1 MAPIFRRAPIA
12 FHASGPLSGILR
24 FERGDV
30 IADGGR
36 MIRRIFQN
44 IRRQDWTAVVVELVV
59 VILGVFIG
67 VQVSNWNAD
76 LETDRKAALFTSRLK
91 ADLREEAWGYEVQVG
106 YYEQVLRNAVAT
118 EDVLAGR
125 ARLSDE
131 ALLIAAYRAT
141 QYNAYIRR
149 RATYDELTST
159 GDIGLIRDTALRE
172 LAMHTYTADVFNEI
186 IVNGRTSEF
195 RIAFRKAIPRDVQM
209 MLNEKCG
216 DHIVPIGDY
225 AAIEQVL
232 DYPCTTTLPAAA
244 IASSIAILRADPN
257 FAAALRLRIADLG
270 TDLGNLTWYYKDD
283 LRDRLRALAK
293 EAP

>member
-1 MAPIFRRAPIA
+1 MIKRIFRNV
-12 FHASGPLSGILR
+12 L
-24 FERGDV
+24 
-30 IADGGR
+30 
-36 MIRRIFQN
+36 
-44 IRRQDWTAVVVELVV
+44 RQDWTAVVIELAV

-67 VQVSNWNAD
+67 VQASNWNGD

-106 YYEQVLRNAVAT
+106 YYEQVLRNAIAA
-118 EDVLAGR
+118 EDALAGR
-125 ARLSDE
+125 TALADE
-131 ALLIAAYRAT
+131 ALLVAAYRAT

-159 GDIGLIRDTALRE
+159 GEIGLIADAALRE
-172 LAMHTYTADVFNEI
+172 LAMRTYTADVFNEI
-186 IVNGRTSEF
+186 IVNGRSSGF
-195 RIAFRKAIPRDVQM
+195 RVAFREAIPRDVQT
-209 MLNEKCG
+209 MLNERCG

-225 AAIEQVL
+225 AAIEHVL
-232 DYPCTTTLPAAA
+232 DYPCTTTLPAAS
-244 IASSIAILRADPN
+244 IAASVAILRADPR

>member
-1 MAPIFRRAPIA
+1 
-12 FHASGPLSGILR
+12 
-24 FERGDV
+24 
-30 IADGGR
+30 

-44 IRRQDWTAVVVELVV
+44 VRKQDWTAVVIELVV

-67 VQVSNWNAD
+67 VQVSNWNGD
-76 LETDRKAALFTSRLK
+76 LETDRKSALFTSRLK

-106 YYEQVLRNAVAT
+106 YYEQVRRNAIAA
-118 EDVLAGR
+118 EDALVGR
-125 ARLSDE
+125 STLSDE

-172 LAMHTYTADVFNEI
+172 LAMRTYTAEVFDE
-186 IVNGRTSEF
+186 VVDHGRKSEY
-195 RIAFRKAIPRDVQM
+195 RIAFRKAIPRDVQT
-209 MLNEKCG
+209 MLNERCG
-216 DHIVPIGDY
+216 DHLVPIGDY
-225 AAIEQVL
+225 ASIDQVL
-232 DYPCTTTLPAAA
+232 DYPCTTTLPPAA
-244 IASSIAILRADPN
+244 IAASAAIIRTDPDV
-257 FAAALRLRIADLG
+257 APTLRLLIADLG
-270 TDLGNLTWYYKDD
+270 TDLSNLTFYYKDD

>member
-1 MAPIFRRAPIA
+1 
-12 FHASGPLSGILR
+12 
-24 FERGDV
+24 
-30 IADGGR
+30 
-36 MIRRIFQN
+36 MIRRFFQN
-44 IRRQDWTAVVVELVV
+44 IRKQDWTAVVIELVV

-106 YYEQVLRNAVAT
+106 YYEQVRRNAIAA
-118 EDVLAGR
+118 EDALAGR
-125 ARLSDE
+125 AGLSDE

-172 LAMHTYTADVFNEI
+172 LAMRTYTAEVFGEI
-186 IVNGRTSEF
+186 VDHGRSSEV
-195 RIAFRKAIPRDVQM
+195 RNVFRKAIPRDVQTT
-209 MLNEKCG
+209 LNERCG
-216 DHIVPIGDY
+216 DHIVAIGDY

-232 DYPCTTTLPAAA
+232 DYPCVTTLPAAA
-244 IASSIAILRADPN
+244 IAASVAIIRGDPN

-293 EAP
+293 ESP

>member
-1 MAPIFRRAPIA
+1 
-12 FHASGPLSGILR
+12 
-24 FERGDV
+24 
-30 IADGGR
+30 

-44 IRRQDWTAVVVELVV
+44 IRRQDWTAVVIELVV

-67 VQVSNWNAD
+67 VQVANWNGD
-76 LETDRKAALFTSRLK
+76 LETDRKAVLFTSRLK

-106 YYEQVLRNAVAT
+106 YYEQVLRNAIAA
-118 EDVLAGR
+118 EDSLAGR
-125 ARLSDE
+125 TQLADE
-131 ALLIAAYRAT
+131 ALLVAAYRAT

-159 GDIGLIRDTALRE
+159 GEIGLIRDTALRE
-172 LAMHTYTADVFNEI
+172 LAMRTYTADVFNEI
-186 IVNGRTSEF
+186 IVNGRSSEF
-195 RIAFRKAIPRDVQM
+195 RAVFRKAIPRDVQTK
-209 MLNEKCG
+209 LNERCG

-225 AAIEQVL
+225 AGINQVL
-232 DYPCTTTLPAAA
+232 DYACTTTLPAAA
-244 IASSIAILRADPN
+244 IASSVAILRADPN

>member
-1 MAPIFRRAPIA
+1 
-12 FHASGPLSGILR
+12 
-24 FERGDV
+24 
-30 IADGGR
+30 

-44 IRRQDWTAVVVELVV
+44 IRKQDWTAVVIELVV

-91 ADLREEAWGYEVQVG
+91 ADLREEAWGYEMQVG
-106 YYEQVLRNAVAT
+106 YYEQVRRNAMAA
-118 EDVLAGR
+118 EDALAGR
-125 ARLSDE
+125 GSLSDE
-131 ALLIAAYRAT
+131 ALLVAAYRAT

-159 GDIGLIRDTALRE
+159 GEIGLIRETALRE
-172 LAMHTYTADVFNEI
+172 LAMRTYTAEVFDEI
-186 IVNGRTSEF
+186 VKHGRSSEV
-195 RIAFRKAIPRDVQM
+195 RNAFRKAIPRDVQTT
-209 MLNEKCG
+209 LNERCG
-216 DHIVPIGDY
+216 DHLVAIGDY

-244 IASSIAILRADPN
+244 IASSVAILRADPN

-270 TDLGNLTWYYKDD
+270 TDLGNLTWFYKDD

>member
-1 MAPIFRRAPIA
+1 M
-12 FHASGPLSGILR
+12 ILR
-24 FERGDV
+24 RFTARF
-30 IADGGR
+30 R
-36 MIRRIFQN
+36 S
-44 IRRQDWTAVVVELVV
+44 QDWTAVVIELVV

-67 VQVSNWNAD
+67 VQVSNWNTD
-76 LETDRKAALFTSRLK
+76 LETDRKSALFTSRLK
-91 ADLREEAWGYEVQVG
+91 ADLREEAWGYELQVG
-106 YYEQVLRNAVAT
+106 YYEQVLRNAIAA
-118 EDVLAGR
+118 EDALAGR
-125 ARLSDE
+125 TALPDE
-131 ALLIAAYRAT
+131 ALLVAAYRAT

-186 IVNGRTSEF
+186 IVNGRSSEF
-195 RIAFRKAIPRDVQM
+195 RIAFRKAIPRDVQTT
-209 MLNEKCG
+209 LSERCG
-216 DHIVPIGDY
+216 DRLVPIGDY

-244 IASSIAILRADPN
+244 IASSVAIIRADPN

-270 TDLGNLTWYYKDD
+270 TDLGNLTWFYKDD
-283 LRDRLRALAK
+283 LRDKLRALAK

>member
-1 MAPIFRRAPIA
+1 
-12 FHASGPLSGILR
+12 
-24 FERGDV
+24 
-30 IADGGR
+30 

-44 IRRQDWTAVVVELVV
+44 IRKQDWTAVVIELVV

-76 LETDRKAALFTSRLK
+76 LETERKAALFTSRLK

-106 YYEQVLRNAVAT
+106 YYGQVLRNAIAA
-118 EDVLAGR
+118 EDALAGR
-125 ARLSDE
+125 APLSDE
-131 ALLIAAYRAT
+131 ALLVAAYRAT

-159 GDIGLIRDTALRE
+159 GDIGLIRDTQLRE
-172 LAMHTYTADVFNEI
+172 LAMRTYTAEVFSEI
-186 IVNGRTSEF
+186 VDHGRGSEF
-195 RIAFRKAIPRDVQM
+195 RIAFRKAIARDVQTA
-209 MLNEKCG
+209 LNEHCG

-225 AAIEQVL
+225 AAIDQVL
-232 DYPCTTTLPAAA
+232 DYPCATALSAALSA
-244 IASSIAILRADPN
+244 ASIAASVAILRADPD
-257 FAAALRLRIADLG
+257 FAALLRLRIADLG

-293 EAP
+293 EPP